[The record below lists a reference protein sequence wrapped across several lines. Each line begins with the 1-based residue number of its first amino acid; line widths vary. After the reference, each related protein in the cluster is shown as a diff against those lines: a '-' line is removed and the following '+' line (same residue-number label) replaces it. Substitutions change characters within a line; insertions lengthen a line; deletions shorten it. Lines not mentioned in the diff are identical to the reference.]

1 MLQHQSTWPEST
13 KLASLIREAQCSV
26 RGADEALLAVLRPSL
41 LSFFS
46 ARLPRELAE
55 DLTQNALIRIA
66 GALPRIDPERADA
79 YLATVARNLLRTAHR
94 RRAIEA
100 RRRIELDLEAI
111 PIDREGVD
119 ARVEREELVRM
130 VHAVIRSKLP
140 PPLAETVRALLNG
153 STPVEIAA
161 LQGVSPVTVRTRLMR
176 ARAILRAELRGHL
189 DSAEVEFPSAPRRH
203 SVSGLRSSG
212 T

>member
-1 MLQHQSTWPEST
+1 MLQHPSTWPEST
-13 KLASLIREAQCSV
+13 RLASLVREAQRSV
-26 RGADEALLAVLRPSL
+26 PGADESLLAALRPSL
-41 LSFFS
+41 LGFFS

-79 YLATVARNLLRTAHR
+79 YLATVARNLLRSAHR
-94 RRAIEA
+94 RRAVEG
-100 RRRIELDLEAI
+100 RRRIEVDLDAI
-111 PIDREGVD
+111 PIDRESVD

-130 VHAVIRSKLP
+130 VHAVIRSELP
-140 PPLAETVRALLNG
+140 PALAGTVRAILNG
-153 STPVEIAA
+153 STPSEIAE

-176 ARAILRAELRGHL
+176 ARAILRVAFRRQL
-189 DSAEVEFPSAPRRH
+189 DGAEVELPAAPPRHRFSDLRR
-203 SVSGLRSSG
+203 SG

>member
-1 MLQHQSTWPEST
+1 MLQHQSTWPETT
-13 KLASLIREAQCSV
+13 KLASLVREAQSSV

-41 LSFFS
+41 LGFFS

-55 DLTQNALIRIA
+55 DLTQNALIRID
-66 GALPRIDPERADA
+66 GALQRIDPEGADA
-79 YLATVARNLLRTAHR
+79 DVATVARNLLRTAHR
-94 RRAIEA
+94 RRAIEG

-119 ARVEREELVRM
+119 ARVEREELVRIL
-130 VHAVIRSKLP
+130 HAVIRSKLP

-176 ARAILRAELRGHL
+176 ARAILRKELGAHL
-189 DSAEVEFPSAPRRH
+189 DLVDVELPTAPRRH
-203 SVSGLRSSG
+203 RVAGLRTSG